1 MFFYFWSCRVIPP
14 SQELNLRP
22 APCIGSRV
30 STTESPG
37 KSFLELLELGL
48 KEVLISSM
56 TVLAKGANNTLQ
68 IDPIM
73 KYDQP
78 RKSPSFKGKWAVL
91 TDDVST
97 VEQAGPS
104 WAQGF
109 TGGQRPDPVR
119 AGSRSLQAAVTS
131 GVALLCSGSEH
142 RPFIHW
148 SMTNSCFFFSYKLFQ
163 KYFQI

>member
-1 MFFYFWSCRVIPP
+1 MIPP
-14 SQELNLRP
+14 SQQLNLHP
-22 APCIGSRV
+22 ALEAGSQPLNHQG
-30 STTESPG
+30 SP
-37 KSFLELLELGL
+37 SSSCFELGL

-56 TVLAKGANNTLQ
+56 KGLAKGANNTLQ

-73 KYDQP
+73 KYNQP

-109 TGGQRPDPVR
+109 TGGSVLTRSGQGPAVYRPQ
-119 AGSRSLQAAVTS
+119 SLLGLLSVQGLNTGLLFTDQWPIAVLF
-131 GVALLCSGSEH
+131 V
-142 RPFIHW
+142 
-148 SMTNSCFFFSYKLFQ
+148 SYKLFQ
-163 KYFQI
+163 KYFKI